1 VKGEDAEENGVE
13 LGVELG
19 TEEEAEREMES
30 KDVNEKNKGVN
41 DVLID
46 LLDHSIMD
54 WGFTHIGREE
64 LGEEPGGLDDLIEY

>member
-54 WGFTHIGREE
+54 
-64 LGEEPGGLDDLIEY
+64 